1 MGKQAF
7 AILEKRIQGSRLKG
21 KFWITVSSKDRLFSE
36 CIEKR
41 FDVSS
46 VRYVR
51 YEVLNDKG
59 AEDREWVLHSE
70 KGTE

>member
-1 MGKQAF
+1 MNA
-7 AILEKRIQGSRLKG
+7 LKKG
-21 KFWITVSSKDRLFSE
+21 LNVH
-36 CIEKR
+36 
-41 FDVSS
+41 S

>member
-1 MGKQAF
+1 MKKEF
-7 AILEKRIQGSRLKG
+7 KGSRLKG
-21 KFWITVSSKDRLFSE
+21 RFWITNSSKDRLFSE
-36 CIEKR
+36 SIEKR
-41 FDVSS
+41 FDVHS
-46 VRYVR
+46 VSYVR

>member
-1 MGKQAF
+1 M
-7 AILEKRIQGSRLKG
+7 RG
-21 KFWITVSSKDRLFSE
+21 KFSITASSKDRLFSE
-36 CIEKR
+36 SIEKK
-41 FDVSS
+41 FDVHS

-59 AEDREWVLHSE
+59 AEDREWVLYSE